1 MTGAAAAAGVVA
13 GERPAVAA
21 ELRDGYTLL
30 AQVQPRGVAHEGEIA
45 AYRAAAVVRAQN
57 PARRVRELR
66 LVQREHNAAVTVFTD
81 VSVAESGERPSL
93 RVVHLHGGGLIAGDR
108 FAGFDMTARF
118 AKQLRLEVWAVEYP
132 LSPAASFTDMVDAV
146 VSVLREAVT
155 DGVPVVLA
163 GQSAGGGLAAAV
175 AFECRDLGIVLA
187 GHLLACPMLDARATV
202 SAAQFDDDESWN
214 GPSNRTAWTAALRGT
229 NALPPGERTDLAGL
243 APVFVD
249 TGSAELFRS
258 SITGFAGRLWEAGVT
273 AELHV
278 WSGAFHASDFAVEEA
293 IVSQEAHRARGR
305 WLERLIEGRL

>member
-1 MTGAAAAAGVVA
+1 MTGPGSEAATVV
-13 GERPAVAA
+13 RPSVAP

-30 AQVQPRGVAHEGEIA
+30 AQMQPRGIAHEGEIA
-45 AYRAAAVVRAQN
+45 AYRAAAVARAQN

-66 LVQREHNAAVTVFTD
+66 LVQREHSAAVTVFND
-81 VSVAESGERPSL
+81 VSVAESGVAPSL
-93 RVVHLHGGGLIAGDR
+93 RVVHLHGGGFIAGDR

-118 AKQLRLEVWAVEYP
+118 AKHLRLEVWAVEYP
-132 LSPAASFTDMVDAV
+132 LSPSASFTDMVDTV
-146 VSVLREAVT
+146 VLVLREAVA

-175 AFECRDLGIVLA
+175 ALECRDLGISLA
-187 GHLLACPMLDARATV
+187 GQLLACPMLDARVTV

-214 GPSNRTAWTAALRGT
+214 GLSNRTAWTAALRGT

-243 APVFVD
+243 PPVFVD

-258 SITGFAGRLWEAGVT
+258 SITGFAERLWEAGVT
-273 AELHV
+273 TELHV
-278 WSGAFHASDFAVEEA
+278 WSGAFHASDFAVEGA